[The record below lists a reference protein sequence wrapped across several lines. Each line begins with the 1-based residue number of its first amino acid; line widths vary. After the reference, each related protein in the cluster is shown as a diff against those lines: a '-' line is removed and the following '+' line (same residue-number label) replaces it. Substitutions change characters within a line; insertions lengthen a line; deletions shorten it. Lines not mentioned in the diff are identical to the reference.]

1 MREGR
6 SLQELAEEVTWQ
18 RENRKDY
25 TVNTENMAAE
35 VLTIGD
41 RKTVGLDIAMPDAD
55 EDSDNWFYPT
65 DLTHQQLAAWS
76 PIGKRYYDILR
87 NDGHE
92 SMLRDNLNYWFEDK
106 ASMRLIRTIKMHNGN
121 FGARAFLS
129 DRYRPLDNYDLL
141 EAILPTLK
149 QMDLK
154 FMSQELTE
162 TRMYIKAVSERIT
175 ADVKVG
181 DSVQAGIV
189 VSNSEVGKGALKIE
203 EFDYRLSCTNGMISS
218 SIVRKTHLGRSTG
231 HDALDN
237 AEEFFSDET
246 RELEDQAFF
255 HKVRDAA
262 TAVFNQERF
271 EARIAT
277 YREAANDMTQGSPI
291 ATVEV
296 VQRKLK
302 LNDAEKGSVLKHL
315 CEGGDLSRWGVANAV
330 TRTAEDCTSY
340 DRATEFEKLGAK
352 VINLN
357 EKDWR
362 EVATA
367 S

>member
-18 RENRKDY
+18 KENRKDY
-25 TVNTENMAAE
+25 IVDTRNVTAE
-35 VLTIGD
+35 VLGIGD
-41 RKTVGLDIAMPDAD
+41 NRTVALDLAMPNEAGDD
-55 EDSDNWFYPT
+55 WFYPT
-65 DLTHQQLAAWS
+65 DLTHQQLASWS
-76 PIGKRYYDILR
+76 PLGKRYYDVLR
-87 NDGHE
+87 EEGHQ
-92 SMLRDNLNYWFEDK
+92 SLLADNLNYWFKDK
-106 ASMRLIRTIKMHNGN
+106 ADKRMVRTITRPDGLM
-121 FGARAFLS
+121 GARAFLS

-141 EAILPTLK
+141 EAILPTLRS
-149 QMDLK
+149 MELN
-154 FMSQELTE
+154 FVSQELTE
-162 TRMYIKAVSERIT
+162 TRMYIKAVSDRIR

-181 DSVQAGIV
+181 DPVQAGIV
-189 VSNSEVGKGALKIE
+189 ISNSEVGKGALKIE
-203 EFDYRLSCTNGMISS
+203 EFDYRLSCTNGMISG

-271 EARIAT
+271 EARIAA
-277 YREAANDMTQGSPI
+277 YRDAATDMTQGDPI
-291 ATVEV
+291 ATIEV
-296 VQRKLK
+296 VQQKLK
-302 LNDAEKGSVLKHL
+302 LNDSEKGSVLKHL
-315 CEGGDLSRWGVANAV
+315 CTGGDLSRWGLANAV
-330 TRTAEDCTSY
+330 TRTAEDCVSY

-352 VINLN
+352 VIGFS